1 MNKKLIWF
9 GVGALLLFAI
19 WLGLKLRAARRLMFS
34 LQKIPK
40 NFRLVGLDF
49 VEWGHTVSISNI
61 DSIAINLNGAAIAV
75 KINGRN
81 AGQVFLA
88 KEYRIAPN
96 TITNIEFRVRCSV
109 DDFIAVVLGDALN
122 RKESNLFA
130 RIWNA
135 IKSIG
140 GKEVKADFDGT
151 LYAEG
156 FGLPYNETFTF
167 KIPNI

>member
-1 MNKKLIWF
+1 MNKKILWF
-9 GVGALLLFAI
+9 AVGALLLFAV
-19 WLGLKLRAARRLMFS
+19 WVSLKIRAAKRLMFS

-40 NFRLVGLDF
+40 NFKVSLDF
-49 VEWGHTVSISNI
+49 VEWGHTVAISNI

-75 KINGRN
+75 KINDKP

-88 KEYRIAPN
+88 KEYRIAAN
-96 TITNIEFRVRCSV
+96 SITNIEFRVRCSV
-109 DDFIAVVLGDALN
+109 DDFLSILLGN
-122 RKESNLFA
+122 VFSRKESNFFT

-135 IKSIG
+135 IKSLI

-156 FGLPYNETFTF
+156 FGLPYKETFSF
-167 KIPNI
+167 KIPNF